1 MLASKASAARSI
13 SRIARSYATA
23 IDTAGLK
30 VAAVDPSQPTAA
42 VTVVVKAGSRYETKP
57 GVAHALKNF
66 AFKSTAK
73 RTALGTI
80 RESELYGGV
89 LSASHSREHLALTA
103 EFLRGDEE
111 FFVDVLTSFI
121 TSGKFT
127 RHEFE
132 EYVQPVVE
140 SESHAATSDPTTHA
154 IEVAHTLAFRS
165 GLGSSL
171 FASPHSSITA
181 SDIKS
186 YAASAFSKGNIAVIG
201 SGIDQSS
208 LAKLV
213 EKALASASTSSAPT
227 TTASSYFGGETR
239 LEAHSGAQT
248 VFVGF
253 GAAGAPTPELATLAA
268 HLSTQSSVKW
278 SKGLSPIASS
288 IPHGSSV
295 QSVYLPY
302 SDATLFGYLIQSSTP
317 SGVTEAG
324 KIAIKALKDA
334 TSAGG
339 LKADDIKRAVAKA
352 KFAAASAVDSREGLA
367 ALVGS
372 KILSGSEASLD
383 ATFASLDKVNGAGV
397 SKLASSLIASK
408 PTYVAIGD
416 VHALPYADELGL

>member
-13 SRIARSYATA
+13 SRLARSYATA

-89 LSASHSREHLALTA
+89 LSSSHSREHLALTA
-103 EFLRGDEE
+103 EFLRGDDHRE

-140 SESHAATSDPTTHA
+140 SESHAATSDPSTHA
-154 IEVAHTLAFRS
+154 IEVAHALAFRS

-208 LAKLV
+208 LQSWWK
-213 EKALASASTSSAPT
+213 
-227 TTASSYFGGETR
+227 R
-239 LEAHSGAQT
+239 L
-248 VFVGF
+248 
-253 GAAGAPTPELATLAA
+253 
-268 HLSTQSSVKW
+268 
-278 SKGLSPIASS
+278 
-288 IPHGSSV
+288 
-295 QSVYLPY
+295 
-302 SDATLFGYLIQSSTP
+302 
-317 SGVTEAG
+317 
-324 KIAIKALKDA
+324 
-334 TSAGG
+334 
-339 LKADDIKRAVAKA
+339 
-352 KFAAASAVDSREGLA
+352 
-367 ALVGS
+367 
-372 KILSGSEASLD
+372 
-383 ATFASLDKVNGAGV
+383 
-397 SKLASSLIASK
+397 
-408 PTYVAIGD
+408 
-416 VHALPYADELGL
+416 